1 MRSTNPVLSRSDA
14 FTPGYRQT
22 GFQDPGPQQ
31 YAQPGYGPQQ
41 YGQPVYGAQPW
52 GAQQSYGPQSWGQQ
66 PSGYASQGQT
76 PAVMTI
82 NDVLAKTG
90 TLFVVLLAAAAVS
103 WLFLPAAL
111 LYPVAIVSSLVAV
124 VTSIVVTVRHSTS
137 VPAIMVY
144 TVAEGLML
152 GAWSRVFEYLY
163 PGIVSQ
169 AVLGTLAATAVVLA
183 AYRYLGVRV
192 TGRLRRIV
200 VLSVIAY
207 AVVALVNFVV
217 VLLGGS
223 LGLTEIG
230 SSAGMLSWLFAGIG
244 VVLAVMC
251 LLMDLEE
258 CERGVRMG
266 APAKESWRAGFGLM
280 VTLVWLYTNILRIL
294 SFFRN

>member
-14 FTPGYRQT
+14 FTPGHRQT
-22 GFQDPGPQQ
+22 GFQNPGPQQ
-31 YAQPGYGPQQ
+31 YARPGHGYGPQQ
-41 YGQPVYGAQPW
+41 YGQPVYGAQAW
-52 GAQQSYGPQSWGQQ
+52 GQ
-66 PSGYASQGQT
+66 PSGYAPQGQA

-103 WLFLPAAL
+103 WLFLPTAL

-124 VTSIVVTVRHSTS
+124 VTSVVVTVRHSTS

-207 AVVALVNFVV
+207 AVVALVNFAV

-230 SSAGMLSWLFAGIG
+230 SGAGMLSWLFAGIG
-244 VVLAVMC
+244 VTLAVMC

-294 SFFRN
+294 SFLRN

>member
-14 FTPGYRQT
+14 FTPGHRQT
-22 GFQDPGPQQ
+22 GFQNPGPQQ
-31 YAQPGYGPQQ
+31 YARPGHGYGPQQ
-41 YGQPVYGAQPW
+41 YGQPVYGAQAW
-52 GAQQSYGPQSWGQQ
+52 GQ
-66 PSGYASQGQT
+66 PSGYAPQGQA

-103 WLFLPAAL
+103 WLFLPTTL

-124 VTSIVVTVRHSTS
+124 VTSVVVTVRHSTS

-230 SSAGMLSWLFAGIG
+230 SGAGMLSWLFAGIG
-244 VVLAVMC
+244 VTLAVMC

-294 SFFRN
+294 SFLRN

>member
-14 FTPGYRQT
+14 FTPGHRQT
-22 GFQDPGPQQ
+22 GFQNPGPQQ
-31 YAQPGYGPQQ
+31 YARLGHGYGPQQ
-41 YGQPVYGAQPW
+41 YGQPVYGAQAW
-52 GAQQSYGPQSWGQQ
+52 GQ
-66 PSGYASQGQT
+66 PSGYAPQGQA

-103 WLFLPAAL
+103 WLFLPTAL

-124 VTSIVVTVRHSTS
+124 VTSVVVTVRHSTS

-230 SSAGMLSWLFAGIG
+230 SGAGMLSWLFAGIG
-244 VVLAVMC
+244 VTLAVMC

-294 SFFRN
+294 SFLRN

>member
-14 FTPGYRQT
+14 FTPGHRQT
-22 GFQDPGPQQ
+22 GFQNPGPQQ
-31 YAQPGYGPQQ
+31 YARPGHGYGPQQ
-41 YGQPVYGAQPW
+41 YGQPVYGAQAW
-52 GAQQSYGPQSWGQQ
+52 GQ
-66 PSGYASQGQT
+66 PSGYAPQGQA

-103 WLFLPAAL
+103 WLFLPTAL

-124 VTSIVVTVRHSTS
+124 VTSVVVTVRHSTS

-230 SSAGMLSWLFAGIG
+230 SGAGMLSWLFAGIG
-244 VVLAVMC
+244 VTLAVMC

-294 SFFRN
+294 SYLRN

>member
-14 FTPGYRQT
+14 FTPGHRQT
-22 GFQDPGPQQ
+22 GFQNPGPQQ
-31 YAQPGYGPQQ
+31 YARPGHGYGPQQ
-41 YGQPVYGAQPW
+41 YGQPVYGAQAW
-52 GAQQSYGPQSWGQQ
+52 GQ
-66 PSGYASQGQT
+66 PSGYAPQGQA

-103 WLFLPAAL
+103 WLLLPTAL

-144 TVAEGLML
+144 TIAEGLML

-230 SSAGMLSWLFAGIG
+230 SGAGMLSWLFAGIG
-244 VVLAVMC
+244 VTLAVMC

-294 SFFRN
+294 SFLRN